1 MRKFFLG
8 VLTGVAGTVA
18 VTAIGKNLYRKMTD
32 FLLDALDPDKP
43 GNIPDAGPD
52 SIPREEKS

>member
-1 MRKFFLG
+1 MGKFFLG
-8 VLTGVAGTVA
+8 VLTGVAGTVT
-18 VTAIGKNLYRKMTD
+18 VSVFGKNLYRKMTD

-43 GNIPDAGPD
+43 GHIPDAGPD

>member
-1 MRKFFLG
+1 MGKFFLG

-52 SIPREEKS
+52 